1 MKTKC
6 MALLLIVIGVFSSLV
21 GCQMKEATEDEIYEK
36 FQEKVSKV
44 QSYSCIA
51 KVRVIG
57 NKGKSNYILR
67 QSYKKPNNYY
77 LEVLSPENLKGNIME
92 YKDDKIL
99 IKNSKINDLI
109 EFSDDDDKAEQYL
122 FVGDFINNF
131 LRKEEV
137 DIKLSDDKLVLESI
151 IPGDDEYF
159 NKQVLYVDIQEKVP
173 TSMEILDK
181 QGNIKFIITYKDFE
195 YKK

>member
-51 KVRVIG
+51 KVKVIG

-109 EFSDDDDKAEQYL
+109 EFSDDNKAEQHL

>member
-51 KVRVIG
+51 KVKVIG

-109 EFSDDDDKAEQYL
+109 EFSDDNKAEQHL

-137 DIKLSDDKLVLESI
+137 DIKLSDDKLVLESM

>member
-51 KVRVIG
+51 KVKVIG

-109 EFSDDDDKAEQYL
+109 EFSDDDKAEKYL

-137 DIKLSDDKLVLESI
+137 DIKLSDDKLVLESM

>member
-51 KVRVIG
+51 KVKVIG

-109 EFSDDDDKAEQYL
+109 EFSDDDKAEQYL

>member
-51 KVRVIG
+51 KVKVIG

-109 EFSDDDDKAEQYL
+109 EFSDDNKAEKYL

-137 DIKLSDDKLVLESI
+137 DIKLSDDKLVLESM

>member
-51 KVRVIG
+51 KVKVIG

-109 EFSDDDDKAEQYL
+109 EFSDDNKAEQHL

-131 LRKEEV
+131 LRKEQV
-137 DIKLSDDKLVLESI
+137 DIKLSDDKLVLESM

>member
-6 MALLLIVIGVFSSLV
+6 ISLLLIAVGIFTSLV
-21 GCQMKEATEDEIYEK
+21 GCQIKEATEDEVYEK
-36 FQEKVSKV
+36 FHEKVSKI
-44 QSYSCIA
+44 QSYTCVA
-51 KVRVIG
+51 EVRVVG
-57 NKGKSNYILR
+57 NKSKSSYTLRHNYN
-67 QSYKKPNNYY
+67 KPNNYY

-92 YKDDKIL
+92 YKDDKIV
-99 IKNSKINDLI
+99 IKNSKINELI
-109 EFSDDDDKAEQYL
+109 EFYNDDKAAQYL

-131 LRKEEV
+131 IRKEGIDV
-137 DIKLSDDKLVLESI
+137 KLSDDKLILEST

-173 TSMEILDK
+173 TNMEILDK